1 MKRHWMNQVINV
13 IFPTWLLFLLAYST
27 IFINLDNFNNRFMG
41 SLTSL
46 LVLTSLIGAI
56 NSGLPKTSYLKCI
69 DYWFIWY
76 ITMIFLIIIHHVLL
90 DNNLIGLKGNRNNSV
105 ANTMEPNDTK
115 FLMNQKPKQI
125 LFNKIAIY
133 VFPLGNVFFNI
144 IFFYYSIDTHLENK

>member
-1 MKRHWMNQVINV
+1 MYQGPENVHQFDIEGISSEIRVYKDRVLFKYDVKMKRHWMNQVINV

-115 FLMNQKPKQI
+115 F
-125 LFNKIAIY
+125 FE
-133 VFPLGNVFFNI
+133 
-144 IFFYYSIDTHLENK
+144 TH